1 MEEIIELTWYEAK
14 LATEV
19 GVNRCLSSWAK
30 GSEHAA
36 GYKPKDLFDTNIKA
50 AASEMAVAK
59 YLGIYWDGSVNT
71 YKSQPD
77 LAPDIEVRMSMM
89 VPPCLIIRPNDKEGM
104 RYVLVKNM
112 WVHGR
117 RPKFQILG
125 FQRKELMKDKWLTD
139 FGQERPECWAVPMKE
154 LLPI

>member
-1 MEEIIELTWYEAK
+1 MEETIELTWYEAK

-77 LAPDIEVRMSMM
+77 LAPDIEVRMSMT
-89 VPPCLIIRPNDKEGM
+89 VPPCLIIDLM
-104 RYVLVKNM
+104 T
-112 WVHGR
+112 
-117 RPKFQILG
+117 
-125 FQRKELMKDKWLTD
+125 RKVCVMFAFKICGCMGEDPSLKY
-139 FGQERPECWAVPMKE
+139 
-154 LLPI
+154 